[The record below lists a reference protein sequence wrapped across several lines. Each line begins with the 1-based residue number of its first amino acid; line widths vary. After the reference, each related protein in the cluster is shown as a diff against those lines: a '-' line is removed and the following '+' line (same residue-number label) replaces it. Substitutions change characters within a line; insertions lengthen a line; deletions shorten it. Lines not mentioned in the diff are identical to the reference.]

1 MGPALMGILARHV
14 ASRFLWNF
22 AALFGALYL
31 FGVGIDV
38 VISTN
43 KFLEAADLAVRQGL
57 VQSRLMGF
65 VVMLLDF
72 HGPRIFQFLQFMV
85 GMVSVGAMG
94 FTFSQMHR
102 ARELTAIMA
111 AGIDLRR
118 IALVVLLAA
127 LGLNLV
133 QLASQEW
140 ILPRLAPKLVRTH
153 ADMVEGRGS
162 SFPVPLSRDAS
173 GKLLQ
178 ASAFDPTTG
187 RLAGLIVLERDERGR
202 ARTRISADAARW
214 DAAREVWVLEGGK
227 AIRLP
232 DSPQARA
239 TTEAGEFERP
249 ADEVATNLGPESIL
263 TRRFRIYGQMLSTPQ
278 LLELRDGGGPDR
290 TLAGRLLASRILGP
304 LVNLLVLAS
313 AIPYFLLREP
323 RGMLGQSLRAAAFA
337 VPVSI
342 TALTL
347 TTVPLSGL
355 PPLLGAAIPAALLL
369 PWAAWRL
376 SALRS

>member
-1 MGPALMGILARHV
+1 MGILARHV

-118 IALVVLLAA
+118 IAIVVLLAA

-140 ILPRLAPKLVRTH
+140 ILPRLAPKLVRSH
-153 ADMVEGRGS
+153 SDMVEGRGS

-178 ASAFDPTTG
+178 AASFDPTTG
-187 RLAGLIVLERDERGR
+187 DLTGLVVLERDEGGR

-214 DAAREVWVLEGGK
+214 DPVREVWVLQGGK

-239 TTEAGEFERP
+239 SADTGDFERP

-290 TLAGRLLASRILGP
+290 TLAGRLLASRVLGP
-304 LVNLLVLAS
+304 LVNLLVLAA

-347 TTVPLSGL
+347 TTVPISGL